1 MQGIDPAATA
11 WLLASTA
18 LVLLMTPGLAI
29 FYGGM
34 VRTTGVLNMIMMS
47 FISIPLVTVAWL
59 VLGYSL
65 SFSDGGNLVG
75 NLEHFGMLGIS
86 PRTNHGTVPEL
97 LFATFELTFAIITAA
112 LISGAIADRAKFSAW
127 MVFVPIWT
135 IVVYSVIAHWVWA
148 PQGWLNKFGSLDYAG
163 GLVVEIASGSSAL
176 ALAIV
181 LGPRIGFK
189 QDAMRPHNLPFVLL
203 GVGLLWFGWFGFNA
217 GSALA
222 VDGTAAAIFLNTLVA
237 GCLGM
242 LGWLTVE
249 QIRDGKPTTF
259 GAASGVV
266 AGLVAITPSC
276 GYVNTLGALIV
287 GLAAG
292 VVCSFAVGL
301 KFRWNYDDSLD
312 VVGVHFVGGVV
323 GVPLTLLLI
332 WLDPPS
338 GFRSAWWWLTFGPF
352 VVYQIGQMFDDYIL
366 TPRIQGKATDL
377 DTPSILFA
385 SITGGV
391 LAGLLALTLVVWA
404 FRPADLDPETRRWAI
419 ERCTPHPIAAM
430 QAPVRLERFWDQ
442 PWKASVIWCIILPAV
457 ATESSTSFSVP
468 ISRSIS
474 AFEMKP
480 YYVGGGSAHALR
492 TAFGVEPVI
501 AAHERNHKTKY
512 RGFDKAGHHIFGFQ
526 IFKGTFEIRA
536 RRKTKIVNRDHVAA
550 EHADNIAGEHEK
562 WQHE

>member
-1 MQGIDPAATA
+1 VQGIDPAATA

-47 FISIPLVTVAWL
+47 FISIPLVTVAWIL
-59 VLGYSL
+59 LGYTL
-65 SFSDGGNLVG
+65 SFSNGDGFIGS
-75 NLEHFGMLGIS
+75 LEHFGLAGIT

-97 LFATFELTFAIITAA
+97 LFVTFELTFAIITAA

-127 MVFVPIWT
+127 MVFVPVWA
-135 IVVYSVIAHWVWA
+135 IVVYSAIAHWVWS
-148 PQGWLNKFGSLDYAG
+148 PDGWLAKLGALDYAG
-163 GLVVEIASGSSAL
+163 GLVVEIASGASAL

-222 VDGTAAAIFLNTLVA
+222 ADGTASAIFLNTLVA

-301 KFRWNYDDSLD
+301 KFKFNYDDSLD

-323 GVPLTLLLI
+323 GVVLI
-332 WLDPPS
+332 
-338 GFRSAWWWLTFGPF
+338 
-352 VVYQIGQMFDDYIL
+352 
-366 TPRIQGKATDL
+366 
-377 DTPSILFA
+377 
-385 SITGGV
+385 
-391 LAGLLALTLVVWA
+391 GLLATDVMTGGARGLL
-404 FRPADLDPETRRWAI
+404 
-419 ERCTPHPIAAM
+419 
-430 QAPVRLERFWDQ
+430 
-442 PWKASVIWCIILPAV
+442 
-457 ATESSTSFSVP
+457 
-468 ISRSIS
+468 
-474 AFEMKP
+474 
-480 YYVGGGSAHALR
+480 YGGGFVQLGEQLLA
-492 TAFGVEPVI
+492 I
-501 AAHERNHKTKY
+501 A
-512 RGFDKAGHHIFGFQ
+512 
-526 IFKGTFEIRA
+526 
-536 RRKTKIVNRDHVAA
+536 VVAA
-550 EHADNIAGEHEK
+550 YAFTATFVLGKIIDKVMGFRVSAEDETTGVDFTQHAETAYAEGVHGHLGHRRPTGSSSLTDLLKQQRPDVEDA
-562 WQHE
+562 